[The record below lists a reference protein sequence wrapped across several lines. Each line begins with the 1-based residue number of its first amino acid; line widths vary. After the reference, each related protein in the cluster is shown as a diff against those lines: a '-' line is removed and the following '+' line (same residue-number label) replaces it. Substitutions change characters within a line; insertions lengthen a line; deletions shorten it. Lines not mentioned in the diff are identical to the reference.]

1 LRIAYFDCFS
11 GASGNMILGSL
22 VHAGLD
28 RHELERQLRRLP
40 VSGWTMRAHQV
51 EKRGLAALY
60 LDVDVPGEDG
70 AQADPH
76 HHEAGAHRRLADVI
90 GIVRAARFPQPV
102 EDTAIRIYRRL
113 AQAEAVVHGRS
124 VEAIAFHEVGQI
136 DAIVDIAGAALALHL
151 MGVEAVH
158 CSSLPCGTGRVHSA
172 HGVMPSPAP
181 ATMELLRGAP
191 TCQLE
196 LDAEFVTPTGAAILT
211 TIGSFAARPPMTVES
226 IGYGSGRSDFPF
238 PNVLRVLIGDTI
250 VQEQAGAAGNEV
262 VMLETNIDDMNP
274 ELYEHVIE
282 RLFAIGALDV
292 WTQAIGMKKS
302 RPAHTLSVL
311 APVALADQLTNVV
324 LAETTSIGVRRWNA
338 GRVVLPRRISV
349 VETTLGPVRAKVVR
363 ASNGARAKPEYDD
376 CARIAAERELPLHE
390 VMRVVERDVAA
401 WLEKQPR

>member
-1 LRIAYFDCFS
+1 
-11 GASGNMILGSL
+11 MILGSL
-22 VHAGLD
+22 VDAGLD

-40 VSGWTMRAHQV
+40 VSGWTMRANRV
-51 EKRGLAALY
+51 VKRGLAALY
-60 LDVDVPGEDG
+60 LDVDVPGEDEDG
-70 AQADPH
+70 ANAHPQ
-76 HHEAGAHRRLADVI
+76 HEAHAHRRLADVI
-90 GIVRAARFPQPV
+90 EIVRGARFPQAV

-113 AQAEAVVHGRS
+113 AQAEAVIHGGS
-124 VEAIAFHEVGQI
+124 VDEIAFHEVGQI

-151 MGVEAVH
+151 LGVEAVH
-158 CSSLPCGTGRVHSA
+158 CSALPCGSGRVHSA
-172 HGVMPSPAP
+172 HGTMPSPAP

-211 TIGSFAARPPMTVES
+211 TIASFAARPPMTVGA

-250 VQEQAGAAGNEV
+250 SAEQGSAEHGDV
-262 VMLETNIDDMNP
+262 VMLEANIDDMNP

-282 RLFAIGALDV
+282 RLFANGALDV

-311 APVALADQLTNVV
+311 APLEAADQLTLAM

-338 GRVVLPRRISV
+338 GRVTLPRRVST
-349 VETTLGPVRAKVVR
+349 VETSLGPVRAKVVR
-363 ASNGARAKPEYDD
+363 APNGARAKPEYDD
-376 CARIAAERELPLHE
+376 CRRIAAERELPLHD
-390 VMRVVERDVAA
+390 VMRIVERDIAT
-401 WLEKQPR
+401 WLEHQG